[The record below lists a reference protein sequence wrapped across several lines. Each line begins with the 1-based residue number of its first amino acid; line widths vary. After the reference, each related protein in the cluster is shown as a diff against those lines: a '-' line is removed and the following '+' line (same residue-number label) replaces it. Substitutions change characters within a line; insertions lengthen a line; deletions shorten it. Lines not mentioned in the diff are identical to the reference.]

1 MEAIF
6 VNPAY
11 REPAPVRHLK
21 ILRRRRMKEWP
32 EDDRP
37 REKML
42 KTGPSSVS
50 IVELLAIIIN
60 AGTPEQSA
68 LELAREVFE
77 SCGNDLRELGRL
89 NLPQLRKFRGIGL
102 KKAATVLAAL
112 ELCRRRQLSPLLEK
126 PEITS
131 IGMAAEYLRNLLSG
145 QDCESFYVLFLNHAN
160 RIVYQAC
167 ISTGGITSTTVDP
180 RIVFGMAL
188 EHRATRLLLCHN
200 HPSGLLK
207 PSKADISITQ
217 QLQAGGRLLEI
228 EVLDHIIVTDQG
240 YYSLR
245 EDGAL

>member
-21 ILRRRRMKEWP
+21 VLRRRRMKEWP

-42 KTGPSSVS
+42 RTGPSSVS

-60 AGTPEQSA
+60 AGTREQSA

-77 SCGNDLRELGRL
+77 SCGNNLRELGRL
-89 NLPQLRKFRGIGL
+89 NLKQLQRFRGIGL

-112 ELCRRRQLSPLLEK
+112 ELCRRRQLSALVEK

-131 IGMAAEYLRNLLSG
+131 IGVAAEYLRSLLSG
-145 QDCESFYVLFLNHAN
+145 QVCESFYVLFLNHAN

-167 ISTGGITSTTVDP
+167 ISKGGITATTIDP